1 MMDKDILAKGLKIKI
16 IGDSVAAGEGSS
28 ASYETEELIFED
40 DGTKFFRRVAQNSW
54 WGLLEQYLH
63 DNYIKCTVENKG
75 CGGAFSYQINK
86 YLDTLISSD
95 DNLVLVLMGLNDRK
109 RMNGMEELKANCECV
124 VDQLISK
131 GKMVI
136 LLTPTPSVH
145 SNEYY
150 PNRIYHTNEVVE
162 ILCNIADNRKIPLVN
177 NYKYIMEYLTKNQL
191 AIDDVIYGEG
201 CVNDGLHPSDYVQKL
216 IFQNLI
222 ETLQI

>member
-1 MMDKDILAKGLKIKI
+1 MDKDILAKGLKIKI

-86 YLDTLISSD
+86 HLDTLISSD

-136 LLTPTPSVH
+136 LLTPTPSIH

>member
-86 YLDTLISSD
+86 HLDTLISSD

-136 LLTPTPSVH
+136 LLTPTPSIH

-162 ILCNIADNRKIPLVN
+162 ILYDIADSRKILLVN
-177 NYKYIMEYLTKNQL
+177 NYKYIMEYLAKNQL
-191 AIDDVIYGEG
+191 MIDDVIYGEG

>member
-1 MMDKDILAKGLKIKI
+1 MNKNILAQGIKIKI
-16 IGDSVAAGEGSS
+16 IGDSIAAGAGSS
-28 ASYETEELIFED
+28 MSYKTEELIFED
-40 DGTKFFRRVAQNSW
+40 DGTRFFRRVAPNSW
-54 WGLLEQYLH
+54 WGLLEKYLR
-63 DNYIKCTVENKG
+63 DNYIKCTLENKG

-95 DNLVLVLMGLNDRK
+95 DKLIFILMGLNDRK
-109 RMNGMEELKANCECV
+109 RTNGMEELKTNCECV

-131 GKMVI
+131 GKIVV

-150 PNRIYHTNEVVE
+150 PSRIYHTNEVVG
-162 ILCNIADNRKIPLVN
+162 ILNDIADSRKILLVD
-177 NYKYIMEYLTKNQL
+177 NYEYIMEFLSKNQL
-191 AIDDVIYGEG
+191 AIDDIIYDEG
-201 CVNDGLHPSDYVQKL
+201 CENDGLHPSDHVQRL

>member
-1 MMDKDILAKGLKIKI
+1 MYKDILVKGIKIKI
-16 IGDSVAAGEGSS
+16 IGDSVAAGAGSS
-28 ASYETEELIFED
+28 MSYETEELMFEE
-40 DGTKFFRRVAQNSW
+40 DGTKYFRRVAPNSW

-63 DNYIKCTVENKG
+63 NNYITCTVENKG

-95 DNLVLVLMGLNDRK
+95 DNLVFVLMGLNDRK
-109 RMNGMEELKANCECV
+109 RKNGMGELKANCECV
-124 VDQLISK
+124 VDQLIRK
-131 GKMVI
+131 GKMVV

-150 PNRIYHTNEVVE
+150 PNRIYHTDEVVG
-162 ILCNIADNRKIPLVN
+162 ILRDIADSKNFLLVD
-177 NYKYIMEYLTKNQL
+177 NYKYITEHLAKNQL
-191 AIDDVIYGEG
+191 VIDDVIYGEG
-201 CVNDGLHPSDYVQKL
+201 CINDGLHPSDYVQKL

>member
-86 YLDTLISSD
+86 HLDTLISSD

-136 LLTPTPSVH
+136 LLTPTPSIH